1 MRRTLRSAVLLT
13 ALLLG
18 GFARPR
24 AVVRGP
30 VVWLD
35 GAPAWRGAVTS
46 PLVWSADAGAVA
58 FTGRDARGRQALI
71 VILPNDGA
79 PQVLTWPIP
88 NTAQPARAV
97 TWLGPTRIGAGPSVL
112 EPRVVASFTVER

>member
-1 MRRTLRSAVLLT
+1 MRRI
-13 ALLLG
+13 ALLLVMLLG
-18 GFARPR
+18 NAAAAPR
-24 AVVRGP
+24 ARAIIRGP
-30 VVWLD
+30 AVWLD

-58 FTGRDARGRQALI
+58 FTGRDARGREALI
-71 VILPNDGA
+71 VILPNDGS

-88 NTAQPARAV
+88 HTAQPARAV

-112 EPRVVASFTVER
+112 EPRVVASFTVEK